1 MPDIR
6 DTWKLDRG
14 DMLYGIGP
22 EITDYLKRLYGS
34 GINAHA
40 YKEERYAAI
49 NTYNTS
55 LKSSLFAVH
64 GTTVAVTA
72 PSSTNRWKSDYATK
86 LNAKAKYAP
95 STVGGDLSADAGLLA
110 SLKKGRST
118 LATTSSTADIAAAAK
133 ELAIRRSCKFGIE
146 YAITLP
152 AYIHYILDGMDMK
165 KVANKELFDKT
176 ITIGSGSGARSI
188 SFKKMSICTSEL
200 RFLFR
205 NWQRIKA
212 TNRVLFYWKYK
223 TTPAPWE
230 DDVGYPESM
239 VLWADYAHHRVEKA
253 VAKALKPLDDQLTND
268 LSDFA
273 IAELLADQ
281 DVQRKAIELPFA
293 AFRKAR
299 KEGKPAVTQV
309 AAFHAISSALV
320 NS

>member
-6 DTWKLDRG
+6 NTWKLNRG

-22 EITDYLKRLYGS
+22 EITRYLNRLYGS
-34 GINAHA
+34 QIDAHS
-40 YKEERYAAI
+40 YKEKRYAAI

-55 LKSSLFAVH
+55 LKSGNFKAQ
-64 GTTVAVTA
+64 GTTVTVTA
-72 PSSTNRWKSDYATK
+72 PTSNNQFKSHYANA
-86 LNAKAKYAP
+86 LNTHAKYAP
-95 STVGGDLSADAGLLA
+95 STVSGDLSADPKLLA
-110 SLKKGRST
+110 ALKKGRST
-118 LATTSSTADIAAAAK
+118 LSTASETSDIAAAAK
-133 ELAIRRSCKFGIE
+133 ELAIRRSCKFGID

-165 KVANKELFDKT
+165 KVANKDLFDKT
-176 ITIGSGSGARSI
+176 ISVNNQNI

-212 TNRVLFYWKYK
+212 TNRVLFYWEYK

-230 DDVGYPESM
+230 DDVGYPASM

-253 VAKALKPLDDQLTND
+253 LAKALKPLDDQLTND

-281 DVQRKAIELPFA
+281 DVQRKAIERPFD

-299 KEGKPAVTQV
+299 REGKPAVTQV